1 MSEGWLPGAR
11 LVESPNADERPQGV
25 GVDLI
30 VLHHISLP
38 AGRFGGEAIEQ
49 LFTNTLDPAAWPEH
63 ASLRVSAHF
72 LIRRDGEIIQF
83 VDIRRRAW
91 HAGVTAWRG
100 RAACNDFSVGIE
112 LEGDAAT
119 PFTHA
124 QYEAL
129 DRLLAWLHAQ
139 TGARALTTHSE
150 IAAGRKIDPGP
161 TFDFSRV
168 VGLPDRRRWQI

>member
-11 LVESPNADERPQGV
+11 LIDSPNTDERPQGA

-38 AGRFGGEAIEQ
+38 AGRFGGDAIER
-49 LFTNTLDPAAWPEH
+49 LFTNALDAALWPDL
-63 ASLRVSAHF
+63 APLRVSAHF
-72 LIRRDGEIIQF
+72 LIRRDGEIVQF

-91 HAGVTAWRG
+91 HAGVSAWRG

-119 PFTHA
+119 SFEAA
-124 QYEAL
+124 QYASL
-129 DRLLAWLHAQ
+129 DRLLTWLHAQ

-161 TFDFSRV
+161 TFDFSRLPR
-168 VGLPDRRRWQI
+168 LPDGQRWQI